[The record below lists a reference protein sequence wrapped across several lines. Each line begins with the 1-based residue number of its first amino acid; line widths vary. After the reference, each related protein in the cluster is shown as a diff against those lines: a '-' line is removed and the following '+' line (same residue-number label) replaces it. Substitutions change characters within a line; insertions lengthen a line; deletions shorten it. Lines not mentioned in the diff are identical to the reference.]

1 MDKKGAWADRRQ
13 LVSRLYEANMCD
25 LVEANKAGSG
35 PGVHSLAVVRPLEP
49 PQLVITK
56 RDAAQLAEWQKRADG
71 AKATLSL
78 FDDPSASKPD
88 FEVVAWRFRYHYRCR
103 APGCSGHAQTIVDW
117 EAVALWRHVRHH
129 PDWDDRMRAKFE
141 REMWADKAACLFVG
155 NQEQHPSSFL
165 VLGVFWPPDTGYQ
178 PRLAL

>member
-1 MDKKGAWADRRQ
+1 MSTNRAADP
-13 LVSRLYEANMCD
+13 CD

-35 PGVHSLAVVRPLEP
+35 AGVHSLAVVRPLEP
-49 PQLVITK
+49 PRLVITK
-56 RDAAQLAEWQKRADG
+56 RDAQQLAEWRKRADG
-71 AKATLSL
+71 AKARLSL
-78 FDDPSASKPD
+78 FDKPSASKPD
-88 FEVVAWRFRYHYRCR
+88 FEVVPWRFRYHYSCR

-129 PDWDDRMRAKFE
+129 ADWEDRMRAKFE
-141 REMWADKAACLFVG
+141 RDMWTDKAACMFVG

-165 VLGVFWPPDTGYQ
+165 VLGVFWPPDTDYQ